1 VASVENEEER
11 GKDKKRKREVGFSLL
26 WLRDEEEEN
35 CGPDMKKSRKE
46 IRTRSRLGPDQ
57 I

>member
-11 GKDKKRKREVGFSLL
+11 GKDKKREVGFSLL
-26 WLRDEEEEN
+26 WPRDEEEEN
-35 CGPDMKKSRKE
+35 FGPEMKKRRKE